1 MSKKMEEIIR
11 ETLEEYEVP
20 YNPEHWAE
28 MEQLLDK
35 SFPTVKPK
43 TDFKWLKI
51 ATAGTG
57 IIAASYLLYICFH
70 PTPSNILFNVNEDK
84 NTNNKI
90 TVITSGN
97 HKEKEI
103 EKTEGVN
110 IQKHTD
116 KKTTENSHLAN
127 NNALNNQTIHSE
139 TEEKTN
145 FTENNTSES
154 NPPLIK
160 EKAELPNIS
169 FMVNNAVGCGR
180 VNVLFTPDKKDT
192 NLDYTW
198 IFGDGSSSNEM
209 VTMHTFTEPGE
220 YKATLLISDKNNF
233 TEKKSAKEQL
243 IKVFP
248 LPNPDFVLKDE
259 SAENDFDRLNYPY
272 IEFSAIQKEAN
283 LYNWALD
290 GKMFHTGVSGK
301 TILRTKGNYSL
312 TLTVTDKNNCK
323 ASKTQIINI
332 SKDFSVFAPNAF
344 TPNGDGINDV
354 FIPEALNA
362 YDVDF
367 TMTILDNQNRTVF
380 VSTNLNKAWNG
391 KLHNTGNPLEEG
403 SYFWIV
409 ETKDAYGNTHS
420 WKGQVLLQR

>member
-11 ETLEEYEVP
+11 ENLAGYETP
-20 YNPEHWAE
+20 YNPEHWSE
-28 MEQLLDK
+28 MEQLLEK
-35 SFPTVKPK
+35 SFTTVKPK

-51 ATAGTG
+51 AAAGTG
-57 IIAASYLLYICFH
+57 IIAASYFLYICLN
-70 PTPSNILFNVNEDK
+70 PTPSNIPFNEDK
-84 NTNNKI
+84 NTKNKTSITNN
-90 TVITSGN
+90 N
-97 HKEKEI
+97 HKEI
-103 EKTEGVN
+103 VKTEEIN
-110 IQKHTD
+110 TQKHTD
-116 KKTTENSHLAN
+116 KKPTENNHLAN
-127 NNALNNQTIHSE
+127 NNTINNQTNHSE

-145 FTENNTSES
+145 FTENNTSEN

-160 EKAELPNIS
+160 EKIELPNIS
-169 FMVNNAVGCGR
+169 FTVNNAIGCGK

-192 NLDYTW
+192 ELNYTW
-198 IFGDGSSSNEM
+198 NFGDGSSSNEM
-209 VTMHTFTEPGE
+209 IAMHTYAEPGE
-220 YKATLLISDKNNF
+220 YKATLLIGDKNNF

-243 IKVFP
+243 IRVFS
-248 LPNPDFVLKDE
+248 LPNPDFVIKDE
-259 SAENDFDRLNYPY
+259 SIENDFDRLKYPFTEY
-272 IEFSAIQKEAN
+272 SAIQKDAN
-283 LYNWALD
+283 LHNWALD
-290 GKMFHTGVSGK
+290 GKMFYTGVSGK

-354 FIPEALNA
+354 FIPEALNV

-367 TMTILDNQNRTVF
+367 TMTVLDNQNKTVF
-380 VSTNLNKAWNG
+380 VSTNANKAWNG

-420 WKGQVLLQR
+420 WKGQILLQR

>member
-11 ETLEEYEVP
+11 ENLAGYEVP
-20 YNPEHWAE
+20 YNPEHWSE

-51 ATAGTG
+51 AAAGTG
-57 IIAASYLLYICFH
+57 IIAASYFLYICLN
-70 PTPSNILFNVNEDK
+70 PAPSSIPFNEDK
-84 NTNNKI
+84 NANSKTSITNNI
-90 TVITSGN
+90 
-97 HKEKEI
+97 HKEI
-103 EKTEGVN
+103 AKTEE
-110 IQKHTD
+110 IKTQHHID
-116 KKTTENSHLAN
+116 KKTIESTHLAN
-127 NNALNNQTIHSE
+127 KNTINNQTGYLE

-145 FTENNTSES
+145 FIENNASEN
-154 NPPLIK
+154 NPPLVK
-160 EKAELPNIS
+160 EKIELPNIS
-169 FMVNNAVGCGR
+169 FTVNNAIGCGK

-192 NLDYTW
+192 ELNYTW
-198 IFGDGSSSNEM
+198 NFGDGSSSNEM
-209 VTMHTFTEPGE
+209 IALHTYTEPGE

-233 TEKKSAKEQL
+233 AEKKSTKEQL
-243 IKVFP
+243 IRVFP
-248 LPNPDFVLKDE
+248 LPNPDFIIKDE
-259 SAENDFDRLNYPY
+259 SIENDFDRLKYPFTEY
-272 IEFSAIQKEAN
+272 SAIQKDAN

-290 GKMFHTGVSGK
+290 GKMFYSGASGK

-323 ASKTQIINI
+323 ASKTQIVNI

-354 FIPEALNA
+354 FIPEALNV
-362 YDVDF
+362 YDVEF
-367 TMTILDNQNRTVF
+367 TMTILDNQNKTVF
-380 VSTNLNKAWNG
+380 VSTNANKAWNG
-391 KLHNTGNPLEEG
+391 KFHNIGNPLEEG

-409 ETKDAYGNTHS
+409 ETKDAYGNVHS